1 MPTVHPQVQ
10 KARDLVPLIAA
21 ASDENDEIRELTK
34 PVVKA
39 LIDGGFFTM
48 LKTKSVGGMELKP
61 SIFAQVTEAIASAD
75 GSTGWVVCQSNG
87 CSTTSA
93 YLDPNMAQEI
103 FGRPD
108 GIVAWGPPGSPYEA
122 TPVEGGYRI
131 TGKWRFMSGS
141 QNATWLGAHLR
152 VAGTKETKT
161 FLYPK
166 SSATFHDIWH
176 TLGLRGTASNEYSV
190 DNLFIPHERAIY
202 RDDPRDRR
210 SDSPLYRFT
219 SNQLYSIGFGGVALG
234 IARGTMDAFLALPRE
249 KTRRGAGKPMVENNV
264 VQSHVAQSEAR
275 WRSAR
280 YFLHAAADE
289 ALETIEEQRRDGSW
303 ISAPACASPPPGP
316 FSRHGRS
323 STRCFTT
330 AARWRCSRKIRSNAV
345 CATSTRSR
353 NRARGG
359 YCTTRRSVR
368 SCLACRRRIFSSGGQ
383 ARPVVSADIPED
395 RTDILCARSARQRR
409 SPLTLGNPVEI
420 SDNGSNRQ
428 EDRHAGHRRSGP
440 SLRSK
445 SSRPAV
451 GQSLARTVLG
461 HRRGNGRRH
470 EQCRRRRRDHGVVV
484 QRL

>member
-10 KARDLVPLIAA
+10 KARDLAPLIAA
-21 ASDENDEIRELTK
+21 AADEHDQTRELTK

-39 LIDGGFFTM
+39 LIEGGFFTM
-48 LKTKSVGGMELKP
+48 LKAKSVGGMELKP
-61 SIFAQVTEAIASAD
+61 SIFAQVTEALAYAD
-75 GSTGWVVCQSNG
+75 GSTAWVVGQSNG

-93 YLDPNMAQEI
+93 YLDPKIAQEI

-152 VAGTKETKT
+152 VAGSKETKT

-234 IARGTMDAFLALPRE
+234 VARGTMDAFLALPRE

-289 ALETIEEQRRDGSW
+289 ALATIEERGEMEIDQRTRLRL
-303 ISAPACASPPPGP
+303 AS
-316 FSRHGRS
+316 
-323 STRCFTT
+323 TW
-330 AARWRCSRKIRSNAV
+330 AI
-345 CATSTRSR
+345 
-353 NRARGG
+353 
-359 YCTTRRSVR
+359 
-368 SCLACRRRIFSSGGQ
+368 Q
-383 ARPVVSADIPED
+383 
-395 RTDILCARSARQRR
+395 
-409 SPLTLGNPVEI
+409 
-420 SDNGSNRQ
+420 
-428 EDRHAGHRRSGP
+428 
-440 SLRSK
+440 
-445 SSRPAV
+445 SSREIVNTLFHDCGSMAVFEENPFERRLRDIDTVAQQGQGRILHYETV
-451 GQSLARTVLG
+451 GQVMLG
-461 HRRGNGRRH
+461 VAPENIF
-470 EQCRRRRRDHGVVV
+470 
-484 QRL
+484 

>member
-1 MPTVHPQVQ
+1 MPTVHPQLQ
-10 KARDLVPLIAA
+10 KARDLMPLIAA
-21 ASDENDEIRELTK
+21 AADESDAIRELAK

-39 LIDGGFFTM
+39 LVDGGFFTM

-61 SIFAQVTEAIASAD
+61 SIFARVTEALAEAD
-75 GSTGWVVCQSNG
+75 GSTAWVVCQSNG

-93 YLDPNMAQEI
+93 YLDPKIAQEI
-103 FGRPD
+103 FGKPD

-202 RDDPRDRR
+202 RDAPRDRR

-234 IARGTMDAFLALPRE
+234 IARATMDAFLALPRE
-249 KTRRGAGKPMVENNV
+249 SIRRGAGKPMAENNV

-289 ALETIEEQRRDGSW
+289 ALETIEEKGEMDMDQRTRVRLASTWAIQASREIVNTLFHDCGSMAVFEESPFERRLRDIDTVAQQSQ
-303 ISAPACASPPPGP
+303 
-316 FSRHGRS
+316 GR
-323 STRCFTT
+323 
-330 AARWRCSRKIRSNAV
+330 
-345 CATSTRSR
+345 
-353 NRARGG
+353 
-359 YCTTRRSVR
+359 
-368 SCLACRRRIFSSGGQ
+368 
-383 ARPVVSADIPED
+383 
-395 RTDILCARSARQRR
+395 ILHYE
-409 SPLTLGNPVEI
+409 T
-420 SDNGSNRQ
+420 
-428 EDRHAGHRRSGP
+428 
-440 SLRSK
+440 
-445 SSRPAV
+445 V
-451 GQSLARTVLG
+451 GQVMLG
-461 HRRGNGRRH
+461 VSPENIF
-470 EQCRRRRRDHGVVV
+470 
-484 QRL
+484 

>member
-10 KARDLVPLIAA
+10 KARDLMPLIAA

-61 SIFAQVTEAIASAD
+61 SIFAQVTEAIATAD

-93 YLDPNMAQEI
+93 YLDPNIAQEI

-210 SDSPLYRFT
+210 TDSPLYRFT

-289 ALETIEEQRRDGSW
+289 ALETIEERARWTW

-330 AARWRCSRKIRSNAV
+330 AARCRCSRKIRSNAV
-345 CATSTRSR
+345 CATLTRSR

-383 ARPVVSADIPED
+383 AR
-395 RTDILCARSARQRR
+395 RWFTDI
-409 SPLTLGNPVEI
+409 
-420 SDNGSNRQ
+420 
-428 EDRHAGHRRSGP
+428 
-440 SLRSK
+440 
-445 SSRPAV
+445 
-451 GQSLARTVLG
+451 
-461 HRRGNGRRH
+461 
-470 EQCRRRRRDHGVVV
+470 
-484 QRL
+484 

>member
-10 KARDLVPLIAA
+10 KARDLTPLVAA
-21 ASDENDEIRELTK
+21 AADETDAIRELTQ

-61 SIFAQVTEAIASAD
+61 SIFAQVTEALAIAD

-93 YLDPNMAQEI
+93 YLQPDIAQEI

-108 GIVAWGPPGSPYEA
+108 GILAWGPPGPSYEA

-131 TGKWRFMSGS
+131 TGKWRFLSGS
-141 QNATWLGAHLR
+141 QNATWLGAHVRL
-152 VAGTKETKT
+152 AGTKEMKT

-190 DNLFIPHERAIY
+190 DNLFVPHERAIY

-219 SNQLYSIGFGGVALG
+219 STQLYSIGFGGVALG
-234 IARGTMDAFLALPRE
+234 IARGTMDTFLALPRE
-249 KTRRGAGKPMVENNV
+249 KIRGGAGKPMVENNV
-264 VQSHVAQSEAR
+264 VQSHVAQAEAK

-289 ALETIEEQRRDGSW
+289 AFATIEERGQMDLDQRTRLRL
-303 ISAPACASPPPGP
+303 AS
-316 FSRHGRS
+316 
-323 STRCFTT
+323 TW
-330 AARWRCSRKIRSNAV
+330 AI
-345 CATSTRSR
+345 
-353 NRARGG
+353 
-359 YCTTRRSVR
+359 
-368 SCLACRRRIFSSGGQ
+368 Q
-383 ARPVVSADIPED
+383 
-395 RTDILCARSARQRR
+395 
-409 SPLTLGNPVEI
+409 
-420 SDNGSNRQ
+420 
-428 EDRHAGHRRSGP
+428 
-440 SLRSK
+440 
-445 SSRPAV
+445 SSREIVNTLFHHCGAMAVFEENPFERRLRDIDTVAQQGQGRILHYETV
-451 GQSLARTVLG
+451 GQVMLG
-461 HRRGNGRRH
+461 VSPEN
-470 EQCRRRRRDHGVVV
+470 VF
-484 QRL
+484 

>member
-1 MPTVHPQVQ
+1 MATVHPQLQ
-10 KARDLVPLIAA
+10 KARDLMPLIVAA
-21 ASDENDEIRELTK
+21 ADENDEIRELAK

-39 LIDGGFFTM
+39 LVDGGFFTM
-48 LKTKSVGGMELKP
+48 LKTKGVGGMELKP
-61 SIFAQVTEAIASAD
+61 SIFAQVTEALATAD

-93 YLDPNMAQEI
+93 YLPPTVAREI
-103 FGRPD
+103 FGKPD

-152 VAGTKETKT
+152 VAGTTETKT

-166 SSATFHDIWH
+166 SSATLHDIWH

-234 IARGTMDAFLALPRE
+234 IARGTMDSFLGLPRE

-289 ALETIEEQRRDGSW
+289 ALETIEERGEMDLDQRTRLRL
-303 ISAPACASPPPGP
+303 AS
-316 FSRHGRS
+316 
-323 STRCFTT
+323 TW
-330 AARWRCSRKIRSNAV
+330 AI
-345 CATSTRSR
+345 
-353 NRARGG
+353 
-359 YCTTRRSVR
+359 
-368 SCLACRRRIFSSGGQ
+368 Q
-383 ARPVVSADIPED
+383 
-395 RTDILCARSARQRR
+395 
-409 SPLTLGNPVEI
+409 
-420 SDNGSNRQ
+420 
-428 EDRHAGHRRSGP
+428 
-440 SLRSK
+440 
-445 SSRPAV
+445 SSREIVNTLFHDCGSMAVFEENPFERRLRDIDTVAQQGQGRILHYETV
-451 GQSLARTVLG
+451 GQVMLG
-461 HRRGNGRRH
+461 LSPENIF
-470 EQCRRRRRDHGVVV
+470 
-484 QRL
+484 

>member
-1 MPTVHPQVQ
+1 MPTVHPQIQ
-10 KARDLVPLIAA
+10 KARDLMPLIAA
-21 ASDENDEIRELTK
+21 ASAENDEIRKLTK
-34 PVVKA
+34 PVVEA

-61 SIFAQVTEAIASAD
+61 SIFAQVTEAIATAD

-93 YLDPNMAQEI
+93 YLDANIAQEI

-166 SSATFHDIWH
+166 SSAKFHDIWH

-190 DNLFIPHERAIY
+190 DDLFIPHQHAIY
-202 RDDPRDRR
+202 RDDARDRR
-210 SDSPLYRFT
+210 TDSPLYRFT

-234 IARGTMDAFLALPRE
+234 IARGTMDAFLALPQD
-249 KTRRGAGKPMVENNV
+249 KTRRGAGKPMIENNV
-264 VQSHVAQSEAR
+264 VQAHVAQSEAR

-289 ALETIEEQRRDGSW
+289 AWETIELQGAMDLDQRTRLRLASTWAIQSSREIVNTLFHDCGSMAVFEEDVFCV
-303 ISAPACASPPPGP
+303 I
-316 FSRHGRS
+316 
-323 STRCFTT
+323 STR
-330 AARWRCSRKIRSNAV
+330 ARNK
-345 CATSTRSR
+345 
-353 NRARGG
+353 ARVG
-359 YCTTRRSVR
+359 YCTTRRWVR
-368 SCLACRRRIFSSGGQ
+368 SCLACRRRTS
-383 ARPVVSADIPED
+383 
-395 RTDILCARSARQRR
+395 TDS
-409 SPLTLGNPVEI
+409 
-420 SDNGSNRQ
+420 
-428 EDRHAGHRRSGP
+428 
-440 SLRSK
+440 
-445 SSRPAV
+445 
-451 GQSLARTVLG
+451 
-461 HRRGNGRRH
+461 
-470 EQCRRRRRDHGVVV
+470 
-484 QRL
+484 

>member
-1 MPTVHPQVQ
+1 MPAVHPQVQ
-10 KARDLVPLIAA
+10 KARDLMPLVAA
-21 ASDENDEIRELTK
+21 ASDENDEIRQLTG

-48 LKTKSVGGMELKP
+48 LKTKSMGGMELKP
-61 SIFAQVTEAIASAD
+61 SIFAQVTEALATAD

-93 YLDPNMAQEI
+93 YLQPDVAREI

-152 VAGTKETKT
+152 VAGTRETKT

-202 RDDPRDRR
+202 RDDARDRR

-219 SNQLYSIGFGGVALG
+219 STQLYSIGFGGVALG
-234 IARGTMDAFLALPRE
+234 IARGTMDAFLGLPRE
-249 KTRRGAGKPMVENNV
+249 KVRGGAGKPMVENNV
-264 VQSHVAQSEAR
+264 VQSHVAQSEAK

-289 ALETIEEQRRDGSW
+289 AFETIEERGEMDLDQRTRLRLASTWAIQSSREIVNTLFHHCGSW
-303 ISAPACASPPPGP
+303 AVFEENP
-316 FSRHGRS
+316 FERRLRDIDTVAQQGQGR
-323 STRCFTT
+323 
-330 AARWRCSRKIRSNAV
+330 
-345 CATSTRSR
+345 
-353 NRARGG
+353 
-359 YCTTRRSVR
+359 
-368 SCLACRRRIFSSGGQ
+368 
-383 ARPVVSADIPED
+383 
-395 RTDILCARSARQRR
+395 ILHYE
-409 SPLTLGNPVEI
+409 T
-420 SDNGSNRQ
+420 
-428 EDRHAGHRRSGP
+428 
-440 SLRSK
+440 
-445 SSRPAV
+445 V
-451 GQSLARTVLG
+451 GQVMLG
-461 HRRGNGRRH
+461 VSPEN
-470 EQCRRRRRDHGVVV
+470 VF
-484 QRL
+484 

>member
-1 MPTVHPQVQ
+1 MPAVHPQVE
-10 KARDLVPLIAA
+10 KARELMPVFAA
-21 ASDENDEIRELTK
+21 ASAENDNERKLTG

-39 LIDGGFFTM
+39 LIEGGFFTM
-48 LKTKSVGGMELKP
+48 LKTKSVGGMELRP

-93 YLDPNMAQEI
+93 YLAPDVAQEI

-108 GIVAWGPPGSPYEA
+108 GIVAWGPPGSSYEA

-166 SSATFHDIWH
+166 SSAAFHDIWY

-190 DNLFIPHERAIY
+190 DNLFIPNERAIY
-202 RDDPRDRR
+202 RDEARDRR
-210 SDSPLYRFT
+210 SGSPLYRFT

-249 KTRRGAGKPMVENNV
+249 KTRRGAGKAMVENNV

-289 ALETIEEQRRDGSW
+289 ALETIEEKGAIDPDQ
-303 ISAPACASPPPGP
+303 
-316 FSRHGRS
+316 
-323 STRCFTT
+323 
-330 AARWRCSRKIRSNAV
+330 
-345 CATSTRSR
+345 R
-353 NRARGG
+353 NRLR
-359 YCTTRRSVR
+359 
-368 SCLACRRRIFSSGGQ
+368 LASTWAIQ
-383 ARPVVSADIPED
+383 
-395 RTDILCARSARQRR
+395 
-409 SPLTLGNPVEI
+409 
-420 SDNGSNRQ
+420 
-428 EDRHAGHRRSGP
+428 
-440 SLRSK
+440 
-445 SSRPAV
+445 SSREIVNTLYHDCGSMAVFEENPFERRLRDIHTVAQQGQGRILQFETV
-451 GQSLARTVLG
+451 GQIMLG
-461 HRRGNGRRH
+461 LPPENIF
-470 EQCRRRRRDHGVVV
+470 
-484 QRL
+484 

>member
-1 MPTVHPQVQ
+1 
-10 KARDLVPLIAA
+10 
-21 ASDENDEIRELTK
+21 
-34 PVVKA
+34 
-39 LIDGGFFTM
+39 M
-48 LKTKSVGGMELKP
+48 LKTKAVGGMELKP

-75 GSTGWVVCQSNG
+75 GSTGWVTCQSNG

-93 YLDPNMAQEI
+93 YLDPKMAQEI

-122 TPVEGGYRI
+122 TPVDGGFRI

-210 SDSPLYRFT
+210 TDSPLYRFT

-249 KTRRGAGKPMVENNV
+249 KTRRGAAKPMAENNV

-289 ALETIEEQRRDGSW
+289 ALETIEERGAMDLAQRTRLRL
-303 ISAPACASPPPGP
+303 AS
-316 FSRHGRS
+316 
-323 STRCFTT
+323 TW
-330 AARWRCSRKIRSNAV
+330 AI
-345 CATSTRSR
+345 
-353 NRARGG
+353 
-359 YCTTRRSVR
+359 
-368 SCLACRRRIFSSGGQ
+368 Q
-383 ARPVVSADIPED
+383 
-395 RTDILCARSARQRR
+395 
-409 SPLTLGNPVEI
+409 
-420 SDNGSNRQ
+420 
-428 EDRHAGHRRSGP
+428 
-440 SLRSK
+440 
-445 SSRPAV
+445 SSREIVNTLYHDAGSMAVFEENPFERRLRDIHTVAQQGQGRILHYETV
-451 GQSLARTVLG
+451 GQVMLG
-461 HRRGNGRRH
+461 LEPENIF
-470 EQCRRRRRDHGVVV
+470 
-484 QRL
+484 

>member
-10 KARDLVPLIAA
+10 KARDLMPLIAA
-21 ASDENDEIRELTK
+21 ASDENDDIRNLTK

-39 LIDGGFFTM
+39 LVDGGFFTM

-61 SIFAQVTEAIASAD
+61 SIFAQVTEALATAD

-93 YLDPNMAQEI
+93 YLSATIAQEI
-103 FGRPD
+103 FGSPD

-122 TPVEGGYRI
+122 TPVDGGYRI

-152 VAGTKETKT
+152 VAGTRETKT

-190 DNLFIPHERAIY
+190 DDLFIPHERAIY
-202 RDDPRDRR
+202 RDESRDRR
-210 SDSPLYRFT
+210 SDSPLYRFSST
-219 SNQLYSIGFGGVALG
+219 QLYSIGFGGVALG

-249 KTRRGAGKPMVENNV
+249 KTRRGAGKPMAENNV

-289 ALETIEEQRRDGSW
+289 ALETIEEKGEMDLDQRTRLRLASTWAIQASREIVNTLFHDCGSMAVFEENPFERRLRDIDTVAQQGQ
-303 ISAPACASPPPGP
+303 
-316 FSRHGRS
+316 GR
-323 STRCFTT
+323 
-330 AARWRCSRKIRSNAV
+330 
-345 CATSTRSR
+345 
-353 NRARGG
+353 
-359 YCTTRRSVR
+359 
-368 SCLACRRRIFSSGGQ
+368 
-383 ARPVVSADIPED
+383 
-395 RTDILCARSARQRR
+395 ILHYE
-409 SPLTLGNPVEI
+409 T
-420 SDNGSNRQ
+420 
-428 EDRHAGHRRSGP
+428 
-440 SLRSK
+440 
-445 SSRPAV
+445 V
-451 GQSLARTVLG
+451 GQVMLG
-461 HRRGNGRRH
+461 VSPEN
-470 EQCRRRRRDHGVVV
+470 VF
-484 QRL
+484 

>member
-10 KARDLVPLIAA
+10 KARDLTALLAA

-34 PVVKA
+34 PVVKG

-48 LKTKSVGGMELKP
+48 LKAKSVGGMELKP
-61 SIFAQVTEAIASAD
+61 SIFARVTEALAHAD

-93 YLDPNMAQEI
+93 YLHPNIAQEI

-122 TPVEGGYRI
+122 TPAEGGYRI
-131 TGKWRFMSGS
+131 SGKWRFMSGS

-190 DNLFIPHERAIY
+190 DDLFIPHERAIY

-234 IARGTMDAFLALPRE
+234 IARGTMDSFLGLPRE

-264 VQSHVAQSEAR
+264 
-275 WRSAR
+275 
-280 YFLHAAADE
+280 
-289 ALETIEEQRRDGSW
+289 
-303 ISAPACASPPPGP
+303 
-316 FSRHGRS
+316 
-323 STRCFTT
+323 
-330 AARWRCSRKIRSNAV
+330 
-345 CATSTRSR
+345 
-353 NRARGG
+353 
-359 YCTTRRSVR
+359 
-368 SCLACRRRIFSSGGQ
+368 
-383 ARPVVSADIPED
+383 
-395 RTDILCARSARQRR
+395 
-409 SPLTLGNPVEI
+409 
-420 SDNGSNRQ
+420 
-428 EDRHAGHRRSGP
+428 
-440 SLRSK
+440 
-445 SSRPAV
+445 
-451 GQSLARTVLG
+451 
-461 HRRGNGRRH
+461 
-470 EQCRRRRRDHGVVV
+470 
-484 QRL
+484 